1 MLICSYLPISALYT
15 IYLEILDIRKEV
27 VTVFGPV
34 HCQVICPPPPPS
46 SPLFVIFFFQ
56 EARLEISRYVTC
68 VRSALSFSSCIYL
81 IKKARAE
88 SYFDNPCGRVIFFF
102 WYCLLKGFA
111 ELLTRVLL
119 CVS

>member
-56 EARLEISRYVTC
+56 EARLEISRYVLDL
-68 VRSALSFSSCIYL
+68 RL
-81 IKKARAE
+81 
-88 SYFDNPCGRVIFFF
+88 
-102 WYCLLKGFA
+102 
-111 ELLTRVLL
+111 
-119 CVS
+119 VSVAASI